1 MSKKSIIILM
11 LTTFLVTAAVA
22 FGVIFVVF
30 NGSAFGE
37 KPDQQ
42 RVLIDKGYFN
52 TKTEKNGA
60 VHIVTTG
67 CKVYYKAQYKAKIN
81 KQLSKYTEDINAIIG
96 DYFRTKTLE
105 DVGQEGYFED
115 TGLYVKDEIN
125 AILNEHIE
133 SKDGLPIEYVSK
145 VIFFNT
151 VYQ

>member
-1 MSKKSIIILM
+1 MSKKSIVILM
-11 LTTFLVTAAVA
+11 ITTFLVTAAVA

-30 NGSAFGE
+30 DGNLSGE

-52 TKTEKNGA
+52 TKTEKNGS

-67 CKVYYKAQYKAKIN
+67 CKVYYKTKYKAKIN
-81 KQLSKYTEDINAIIG
+81 KELSRYTEDINAIIG

-105 DVGQEGYFED
+105 DIGQEGYFED
-115 TGLYVKDEIN
+115 TALYIKDEIN

-133 SKDGLPIEYVSK
+133 SKDGLPIEYVTN
-145 VIFFNT
+145 VVLFNT
-151 VYQ
+151 IYQ